1 MPICRTDRW
10 PGSPCTAAA
19 FSPKYAPWADVQAL
33 LTGAFSGGDADLHAR
48 LVAAF
53 RSNVYWQQYSQCHWA
68 TARACGNV
76 TCAEKEGRG

>member
-1 MPICRTDRW
+1 MSLSVPTVRCLQQVD
-10 PGSPCTAAA
+10 GLKQGLAA
-19 FSPKYAPWADVQAL
+19 QGL
-33 LTGAFSGGDADLHAR
+33 LTGAFSGGDTALHDR

>member
-1 MPICRTDRW
+1 MVQGRRRPDSQLRFLSRVML
-10 PGSPCTAAA
+10 P
-19 FSPKYAPWADVQAL
+19 QAL
-33 LTGAFSGGDADLHAR
+33 LTGAFSGGDAGLHGR

-53 RSNVYWQQYSQCHWA
+53 RSNVHWQQYSQCHWA